1 MRSSSFA
8 WSCRSPRLCQEL
20 LQAIPRLSRSILH
33 SGLEHPIEILDGFET
48 GRDRQ
53 LRLAVPLLERR
64 GVFDDVAR
72 HSLELKRGDDSLRQA
87 YLPILAPEPVFGSV
101 RIAAHVPPPTALP
114 DVHRLDRGRLPPS
127 SPPPR
132 DEFRIRV
139 CRNTTSRGALNT
151 RDMTTCRFLRSVTAP
166 VSDDPSV
173 REAASRSKD
182 SVQPCSAPSWSG
194 PAGSPSWRSVN
205 FVFPPSSSKVTVRSI
220 SNGVSALSPYAV
232 AEPTRPLPSAKLS
245 VATNFLG
252 RTISR

>member
-101 RIAAHVPPPTALP
+101 RIAAHVPPPTAFRTSIASTVVVCLRRP
-114 DVHRLDRGRLPPS
+114 HHLGMS
-127 SPPPR
+127 S
-132 DEFRIRV
+132 
-139 CRNTTSRGALNT
+139 G
-151 RDMTTCRFLRSVTAP
+151 
-166 VSDDPSV
+166 
-173 REAASRSKD
+173 
-182 SVQPCSAPSWSG
+182 
-194 PAGSPSWRSVN
+194 
-205 FVFPPSSSKVTVRSI
+205 
-220 SNGVSALSPYAV
+220 
-232 AEPTRPLPSAKLS
+232 
-245 VATNFLG
+245 
-252 RTISR
+252 